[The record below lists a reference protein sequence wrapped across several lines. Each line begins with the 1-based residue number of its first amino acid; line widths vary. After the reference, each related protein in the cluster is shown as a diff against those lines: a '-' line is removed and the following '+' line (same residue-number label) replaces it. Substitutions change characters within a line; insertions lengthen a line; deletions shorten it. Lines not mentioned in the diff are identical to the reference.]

1 MLLVIHVRRLLR
13 IQERQEGMVEG
24 EEFVEQVSNPLVS
37 QLDSFQLVREAR
49 HAVGTSSLEM
59 QQRRHSF
66 VGAHQGRVSR
76 VGVGGGARGH
86 GGVERIVVLQ
96 DVALSLCPGDVTP
109 QSINLLLH
117 LGVLA
122 SLPYALKV
130 GFDLAF
136 ELQTVAPRAALE
148 RFLDD
153 ITPQLLRSNC
163 ITD

>member
-1 MLLVIHVRRLLR
+1 MLLVIHVRRLLG
-13 IQERQEGMVEG
+13 IQERQEGVVEG
-24 EEFVEQVSNPLVS
+24 EEFVEQVGDSLVS
-37 QLDSFQLVREAR
+37 QLDSLQLVREAR
-49 HAVGTSSLEM
+49 HAVRASSLEM
-59 QQRRHSF
+59 QQRRYSF

-86 GGVERIVVLQ
+86 GGVERLVVLQ
-96 DVALSLCPGDVTP
+96 DVALSLCPVDVTP

-117 LGVLA
+117 LGVLT
-122 SLPYALKV
+122 SLPDALEI
-130 GFDLAF
+130 GFDFAF

-163 ITD
+163 TTN